1 MAGLLQVAGRRRVIA
16 DYVPEGVIA
25 PFSILAAFVV
35 VKVGGERSIFLRWG
49 RAGDIQHAAPVV
61 AFNPTNRPHY

>member
-1 MAGLLQVAGRRRVIA
+1 
-16 DYVPEGVIA
+16 
-25 PFSILAAFVV
+25 
-35 VKVGGERSIFLRWG
+35 LRWG